1 VTADP
6 TRPEAPSATL
16 ADRDFKRIL
25 LIKLSAIGD
34 VVHTIPLLHALRRR
48 YPAARIDWLSKP
60 SPAAFLRGLPG
71 VDNIYVYGENQTE
84 APRYNWDGVAHWVG
98 LIRDQSFLSTLARLR
113 RARYDLV
120 IDMQGQLRSAF
131 VTMVAGAP
139 VRIGFDRPRPAVW
152 RREGERLPKGTIER
166 AWKGSREGAW
176 HAYTHPVRLP
186 TLEIHAVD
194 KYLLAADMLGCEPAA
209 PDFTMPA
216 HPEAALR
223 VAELFRAHK
232 AEGMAPIAIAPGA
245 QWETKRWR
253 VEGFAAVARHFL
265 LRGYPVLLIGSAG
278 EIEVCRRIAALAP
291 GAAVIAGE
299 TSLSELAELIA
310 RSAFV
315 VTNDSGPLH
324 LAVALARPV
333 VALFGPTNP
342 AWVGPY
348 RRPKAALTQSLPCSP
363 CYLRDM
369 ARCAHDH
376 ACMRGITPERVIAF
390 MEERLEPRRGQVI
403 SETGSK

>member
-1 VTADP
+1 MTAYP
-6 TRPEAPSATL
+6 TRPDAPSATL

-60 SPAAFLRGLPG
+60 SPAEFLRGLQG
-71 VDNIYVYGENQTE
+71 VDNIYVYGENKTE
-84 APRYNWDGVAHWVG
+84 APRYNWDGVAHWLG
-98 LIRDQSFLSTLARLR
+98 LIRDQSFLAMLATLR

-139 VRIGFDRPRPAVW
+139 VRMGFDRPRPAVW
-152 RREGERLPKGTIER
+152 KREGERLPKGTIER

-194 KYLLAADMLGCEPAA
+194 KYLLAADMLGCERTA

-223 VAELFRAHK
+223 VAELFRAHG
-232 AEGMAPIAIAPGA
+232 AEGKAPIVMAPGA

-265 LRGYPVLLIGSAG
+265 LRGYPVLLAGSQR
-278 EIEVCRRIAALAP
+278 EIEVCRRIAELAP
-291 GAAVIAGE
+291 GAAVVAGE
-299 TSLSELAELIA
+299 TSLSELARA
-310 RSAFV
+310 DR
-315 VTNDSGPLH
+315 PLG
-324 LAVALARPV
+324 LCRDQR
-333 VALFGPTNP
+333 F
-342 AWVGPY
+342 
-348 RRPKAALTQSLPCSP
+348 RAASP
-363 CYLRDM
+363 CGC
-369 ARCAHDH
+369 ARAPG
-376 ACMRGITPERVIAF
+376 RGAVRTDESRCGWARIGG
-390 MEERLEPRRGQVI
+390 PRPP
-403 SETGSK
+403 